1 MTKLTNDLST
11 LNASLL
17 ANHQT
22 QHLTEATQRVFGDA
36 ERLRFLAE
44 KWRKVS
50 PKINQ
55 GRIFEQLEVTKF
67 NLDALRKAKTDTYA
81 VTTDTM
87 GQPHNKVDVWITN
100 GLKKLGVQAKS
111 GKSPEPSDKSEFVYF
126 FKQSIRKDKDT
137 GRIYYEG
144 LERLA
149 PADQYDRLKEL
160 LEIKVKQGD
169 INKEAY
175 DDALKHLRKELEL
188 DGVSSGGTTY
198 DEALKAT
205 DAKYANR
212 VANTFEAKAALSDMH
227 QSGMEAAKMGA
238 AFGGISSGVTGLYQL
253 SQGKATKG
261 EVAAQVIVDTSKS
274 FATSYLTTAGSKGI
288 VHGLAKAGVSQTTIG
303 ALTKSNAHIALAAGV
318 LKSGQSVARYL
329 QGEIDSDQLMGE
341 ISETAI
347 TGASAFY
354 YGALGQ
360 AIIPIPIVGA
370 MIGSTVGYFV
380 GSMLHQSGLIGLGEV
395 AVVKVTRE
403 RRERIEAMCLES
415 IPLIRQHRLELE
427 ALLKTHFA
435 ERRQLLTQAFDG
447 MEQSLVSWDADDFT
461 RHLESVNQAFGKSLP
476 FKSFNEFDAFMKDK
490 DSVFVL

>member
-1 MTKLTNDLST
+1 MTNLTNDLSS

-22 QHLTEATQRVFGDA
+22 QYLTEATQRVFGDTA
-36 ERLRFLAE
+36 RLRQLAID
-44 KWRKVS
+44 KQNVLADKA
-50 PKINQ
+50 Q
-55 GRIFEQLEVTKF
+55 GWMFEQLEVTKF
-67 NLDALRKAKTDTYA
+67 NTDAVYKGSRLYA
-81 VTTDTM
+81 ATTDSL
-87 GQPHNKVDVWITN
+87 GQTNHQTTDV
-100 GLKKLGVQAKS
+100 V
-111 GKSPEPSDKSEFVYF
+111 
-126 FKQSIRKDKDT
+126 
-137 GRIYYEG
+137 
-144 LERLA
+144 
-149 PADQYDRLKEL
+149 
-160 LEIKVKQGD
+160 VKQGKQ
-169 INKEAY
+169 ILKEFQ
-175 DDALKHLRKELEL
+175 LKSSNEASSSAFRLADKKYADVNLVAPSNQTDEVQRFYAKKEGFDYTSASKRLHKGVEA
-188 DGVSSGGTTY
+188 DNVSSGGTTY

-205 DAKYANR
+205 DAKHANR
-212 VANTFEAKAALSDMH
+212 VANTFETKAALSDMH

-238 AFGGISSGVTGLYQL
+238 AFGGISSGVSGLYLL

-274 FATSYLTTAGSKGI
+274 FATNYLTTAGSKGI
-288 VHGLAKAGVSQTTIG
+288 VHGLAKAGVSQTTVDV
-303 ALTKSNAHIALAAGV
+303 LTKSNAHVALAAGIV
-318 LKSGQSVARYL
+318 KSGQSVVRYL
-329 QGEIDSDQLMGE
+329 RGEIDSDQLMGE

-347 TGASAFY
+347 TGASTFY

-370 MIGSTVGYFV
+370 MIGSTIGYFV

-395 AVVKVTRE
+395 AVVKVARE

>member
-36 ERLRFLAE
+36 TRLRQLALD
-44 KWRKVS
+44 KKNVLAD
-50 PKINQ
+50 KAQ
-55 GRIFEQLEVTKF
+55 GWMFEQLEVTKF
-67 NLDALRKAKTDTYA
+67 NLDAVRKGSRLYA
-81 VTTDTM
+81 ATTDSL
-87 GQPHNKVDVWITN
+87 GQINHQTTDVLISN
-100 GLKKLGVQAKS
+100 GKAFQLKS
-111 GKSPEPSDKSEFVYF
+111 GNKASASAFMLADKKYADVNLVAPSDQTDKVQELYAKRVESGTLKAADYKNASEKLHKGV
-126 FKQSIRKDKDT
+126 
-137 GRIYYEG
+137 E
-144 LERLA
+144 
-149 PADQYDRLKEL
+149 ADN
-160 LEIKVKQGD
+160 I
-169 INKEAY
+169 
-175 DDALKHLRKELEL
+175 
-188 DGVSSGGTTY
+188 SSGGTTY

-205 DAKYANR
+205 DAKHAHR
-212 VANTFEAKAALSDMH
+212 AANTFETKAALSDMH
-227 QSGMEAAKMGA
+227 QSGMEAGKMGA
-238 AFGGISSGVTGLYQL
+238 AFSSISSGVSGLYQL
-253 SQGKATKG
+253 SQGKTTTGK
-261 EVAAQVIVDTSKS
+261 VAAQIIVDTSKG

-288 VHGLAKAGVSQTTIG
+288 VHGLAKAGVSQTTVG
-303 ALTKSNAHIALAAGV
+303 ALTKSNAHVALAAGV
-318 LKSGQSVARYL
+318 VKSGQSVVRYL
-329 QGEIDSDQLMGE
+329 RGEIDSDQLMGE

-395 AVVKVTRE
+395 AVVKVARE

-415 IPLIRQHRLELE
+415 IPLMRQHRLELE

-447 MEQSLVSWDADDFT
+447 MEKSLVSWDADDFT
-461 RHLESVNQAFGKSLP
+461 QHLESVNQAFGKSLP

>member
-17 ANHQT
+17 ASHQT
-22 QHLTEATQRVFGDA
+22 QHLTEATQRVFGDTA
-36 ERLRFLAE
+36 RLRQLAID
-44 KWRKVS
+44 KQNVLADKA
-50 PKINQ
+50 Q
-55 GRIFEQLEVTKF
+55 GWMFEQLEVIKF
-67 NLDALRKAKTDTYA
+67 NTDAVRKGSRLYA
-81 VTTDTM
+81 ATTDSL
-87 GQPHNKVDVWITN
+87 GQTNHPTTDVLISN
-100 GLKKLGVQAKS
+100 GKAFQLKS
-111 GKSPEPSDKSEFVYF
+111 GNKASSSAFMLADKQYTDVNLVAPSD
-126 FKQSIRKDKDT
+126 QTDKV
-137 GRIYYEG
+137 
-144 LERLA
+144 
-149 PADQYDRLKEL
+149 QEL
-160 LEIKVKQGD
+160 YAKRVESG
-169 INKEAY
+169 
-175 DDALKHLRKELEL
+175 ALKADDYKSASGRLHKGVEAEN
-188 DGVSSGGTTY
+188 VSSGGTTY

-205 DAKYANR
+205 DPKHANK
-212 VANTFEAKAALSDMH
+212 VANAFEAKAAISDMH
-227 QSGMEAAKMGA
+227 QSGMQAAKMGA
-238 AFGGISSGVTGLYQL
+238 AFSGVSSGISGLYQL
-253 SQGKATKG
+253 SQGKTTTGK
-261 EVAAQVIVDTSKS
+261 VAAQIIVDTSKG

-288 VHGLAKAGVSQTTIG
+288 VHGLAKAGVSQSTVG
-303 ALTKSNAHIALAAGV
+303 ALTKSNAHLALAAGI
-318 LKSGQSVARYL
+318 LKSGQSVVRYL
-329 QGEIDSDQLMGE
+329 RGEIDGDQLMGE

-395 AVVKVTRE
+395 AVVKAARE

-427 ALLKTHFA
+427 TLLKTHFA

-447 MEQSLVSWDADDFT
+447 MEKSLVSWDADDFT
-461 RHLESVNQAFGKSLP
+461 KHLESVNQAFGKSLP

>member
-1 MTKLTNDLST
+1 MTKLTNDLSI

-17 ANHQT
+17 ANHRT
-22 QHLTEATQRVFGDA
+22 QHLTEATQRVFGDTT
-36 ERLRFLAE
+36 RLRQLAIDKQNLLKE
-44 KWRKVS
+44 QA
-50 PKINQ
+50 Q
-55 GRIFEQLEVTKF
+55 GWMFEQLEVTKF
-67 NLDALRKAKTDTYA
+67 NLDAVRKGSQLYA
-81 VTTDTM
+81 ATTDSL
-87 GQPHNKVDVWITN
+87 GQINHQTTDVLINNGKAFQLKSGNKASASAFMLADKKYADVNLVAPSDQTNKVQELYAKRVQSGTLKSTDYQN
-100 GLKKLGVQAKS
+100 ASKKLHKGV
-111 GKSPEPSDKSEFVYF
+111 E
-126 FKQSIRKDKDT
+126 
-137 GRIYYEG
+137 
-144 LERLA
+144 
-149 PADQYDRLKEL
+149 AD
-160 LEIKVKQGD
+160 
-169 INKEAY
+169 N
-175 DDALKHLRKELEL
+175 
-188 DGVSSGGTTY
+188 VSSGGTTY
-198 DEALKAT
+198 NEALKAT
-205 DAKYANR
+205 DAKHANH

-227 QSGMEAAKMGA
+227 QSGMEAGKMGA
-238 AFGGISSGVTGLYQL
+238 AFGGISSGVSGLYQL

-274 FATSYLTTAGSKGI
+274 FATSYLTTAGSKGF

-318 LKSGQSVARYL
+318 VKSGQSVVRYL
-329 QGEIDSDQLMGE
+329 QGEIDSNQLMGE

-347 TGASAFY
+347 TGASTFY

-395 AVVKVTRE
+395 AVVKVARE

-415 IPLIRQHRLELE
+415 IPLLRQHRLELE
-427 ALLKTHFA
+427 TLLNTHFA

-447 MEQSLVSWDADDFT
+447 MEKSLISWNADDFT
-461 RHLESVNQAFGKSLP
+461 QHLESVNQAFGKSLP

>member
-22 QHLTEATQRVFGDA
+22 QHLTEATQRVFGDTA
-36 ERLRFLAE
+36 RLRQLAID
-44 KWRKVS
+44 KQNVLADKA
-50 PKINQ
+50 Q
-55 GRIFEQLEVTKF
+55 GWMFEQLEVIKF
-67 NLDALRKAKTDTYA
+67 NTDAVRKGSRLYA
-81 VTTDTM
+81 ATTDSL
-87 GQPHNKVDVWITN
+87 GQTNHQTTDVLISN
-100 GLKKLGVQAKS
+100 GKAFQLKS
-111 GKSPEPSDKSEFVYF
+111 GNKASSSAFMLADKQYTDVNLVAPSDQTDKVQELYAKRVESGTLKAPDY
-126 FKQSIRKDKDT
+126 QSASK
-137 GRIYYEG
+137 
-144 LERLA
+144 RLHKGVE
-149 PADQYDRLKEL
+149 AD
-160 LEIKVKQGD
+160 
-169 INKEAY
+169 N
-175 DDALKHLRKELEL
+175 
-188 DGVSSGGTTY
+188 VSSGGTTY

-205 DAKYANR
+205 DAKHANH
-212 VANTFEAKAALSDMH
+212 VANTFETKAALSDMH
-227 QSGMEAAKMGA
+227 QSGMQAAKIGA
-238 AFGGISSGVTGLYQL
+238 AFSGVSSGIGGLYQL
-253 SQGKATKG
+253 SQGKTTTRK
-261 EVAAQVIVDTSKS
+261 VAAQIIVDTSKG

-288 VHGLAKAGVSQTTIG
+288 VHGLAKAGVSQTTVG
-303 ALTKSNAHIALAAGV
+303 ALTKSNAHIALAAGI

-329 QGEIDSDQLMGE
+329 QGEIDSEQLMGE

-360 AIIPIPIVGA
+360 AIIPIPIIGA

-395 AVVKVTRE
+395 AVVKVARD

-447 MEQSLVSWDADDFT
+447 MEKSLVSWDADDFT
-461 RHLESVNQAFGKSLP
+461 QHLESVNQAFGKSLP

>member
-1 MTKLTNDLST
+1 MTKLTNDLNT

-17 ANHQT
+17 ASHQT
-22 QHLTEATQRVFGDA
+22 RYLTEATQRVFGDA
-36 ERLRFLAE
+36 TRLRQLAID
-44 KWRKVS
+44 KQNVLADKA
-50 PKINQ
+50 Q
-55 GRIFEQLEVTKF
+55 GWMFEQLEVTKF
-67 NLDALRKAKTDTYA
+67 NLDAVRNGSRLYA
-81 VTTDTM
+81 ATTDSL
-87 GQPHNKVDVWITN
+87 GQTNHQTTDVLISN
-100 GLKKLGVQAKS
+100 GKAFQLKS
-111 GKSPEPSDKSEFVYF
+111 GNTASSSAFMLADKKYADVNLVAPSDQTDKVQELYAKRVETGTLKAPDYKNASE
-126 FKQSIRKDKDT
+126 KLHKGI
-137 GRIYYEG
+137 E
-144 LERLA
+144 
-149 PADQYDRLKEL
+149 AD
-160 LEIKVKQGD
+160 
-169 INKEAY
+169 N
-175 DDALKHLRKELEL
+175 
-188 DGVSSGGTTY
+188 VSSGGTTY

-205 DAKYANR
+205 DAKHANH

-227 QSGMEAAKMGA
+227 QSGMQAGKVGA
-238 AFGGISSGVTGLYQL
+238 AFSGVSSGISGLYQL
-253 SQGKATKG
+253 SQGKSTKG
-261 EVAAQVIVDTSKS
+261 EVAAQIIVDTSKG

-288 VHGLAKAGVSQTTIG
+288 VHGLAKAGVSQTTVG
-303 ALTKSNAHIALAAGV
+303 ALTKSNAHIALAAGI
-318 LKSGQSVARYL
+318 LKSGQSVVRYL
-329 QGEIDSDQLMGE
+329 QGEIDNDQLMGE

-347 TGASAFY
+347 TGASTFY

-395 AVVKVTRE
+395 AVVKVARE

-415 IPLIRQHRLELE
+415 IPLIRQHRSELE

-461 RHLESVNQAFGKSLP
+461 QHLESVNQAFGKSLP